1 MIKGYDSTSY
11 SYYSLLASFINS
23 LYFFFDTHIIQHIPI
38 KLSPTPNINEAISK
52 FFSRGFLIPLN
63 IYVNYK
69 RLVPMKTYINVH
81 GIYAIILIM
90 NLQYVI
96 LVIPHM
102 KLSGENGI
110 IGDNRNKTNSIR
122 PSLPIAKSKALIIL
136 NLSPR
141 LSAQFFNTY
150 RPI

>member
-1 MIKGYDSTSY
+1 
-11 SYYSLLASFINS
+11 
-23 LYFFFDTHIIQHIPI
+23 
-38 KLSPTPNINEAISK
+38 
-52 FFSRGFLIPLN
+52 
-63 IYVNYK
+63 
-69 RLVPMKTYINVH
+69 MKTYINVH

-102 KLSGENGI
+102 KLRGENGI
-110 IGDNRNKTNSIR
+110 IGDSLNKTNSIR